1 MICLEFI
8 IAYEL
13 TDFLSHEITY
23 LVYFAGP
30 AIGLGLALALASDIR
45 IGSPSCSFNVGFTSL
60 GLSGTDMGVS
70 YMLPKVVG
78 IPKASEMML
87 TCNTVKSEEAKA
99 LQLLHYMEKS
109 KEDVQR
115 RANTIARSILASSPW
130 GLIITKQQI
139 KASLDGTTFRQAL
152 VAENS
157 HQTYLLSRGDV
168 MKMARAKL
176 ARMSSKL

>member
-1 MICLEFI
+1 
-8 IAYEL
+8 
-13 TDFLSHEITY
+13 
-23 LVYFAGP
+23 
-30 AIGLGLALALASDIR
+30 
-45 IGSPSCSFNVGFTSL
+45 
-60 GLSGTDMGVS
+60 MGVS